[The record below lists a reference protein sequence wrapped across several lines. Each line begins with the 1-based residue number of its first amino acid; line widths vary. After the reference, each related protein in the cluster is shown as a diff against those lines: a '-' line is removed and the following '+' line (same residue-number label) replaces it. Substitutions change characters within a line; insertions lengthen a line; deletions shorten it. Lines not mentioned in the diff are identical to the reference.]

1 MPTDITRLC
10 VFCGTNTG
18 SRADYRAAAR
28 ELGTLLAEENI
39 ELVYGGAS
47 VGIMGELAD
56 AVQEGGGH
64 VTGIIP
70 QQLIQKEAAHR
81 GIQDLIVVASMHQRK
96 SQMADLSDGFIALPG
111 GIGTLEGFFEI
122 LTWGQ
127 LGIHAK
133 PCGILNIAGY
143 FRRPDGLPGPRGEG
157 RLPHRAAPRHDHG
170 GIPVPRPCL
179 SGSGPTSR
187 GGSAV
192 DGGRTGTRGEEGGRA
207 GGREA
212 GPAVANNKRARHPE
226 RSEQLSWSGRAFRHS
241 ARGADRAGWR

>member
-1 MPTDITRLC
+1 MATDRHISRLC
-10 VFCGTNTG
+10 VFCGTNAG
-18 SRADYRAAAR
+18 SRPEYGEAAR
-28 ELGTLLAEENI
+28 ELGALLAAEAI

-56 AVQEGGGH
+56 AVQENGGH

-81 GIQDLIVVASMHQRK
+81 GIPDLIVVASMHQRK

-133 PCGILNIAGY
+133 PCGVLNIAGY
-143 FRRPDGLPGPRGEG
+143 FDALTAFLDHAVQEGFLTEAHRETIMVETDPRALLE
-157 RLPHRAAPRHDHG
+157 RMRAYQPPTGAP
-170 GIPVPRPCL
+170 L
-179 SGSGPTSR
+179 M
-187 GGSAV
+187 
-192 DGGRTGTRGEEGGRA
+192 GRA
-207 GGREA
+207 NR
-212 GPAVANNKRARHPE
+212 
-226 RSEQLSWSGRAFRHS
+226 
-241 ARGADRAGWR
+241 